1 MARPIPNSES
11 TQLTPSTRAP
21 ATEPEAAM
29 PEVIERLGMGSS
41 ATLFLDLIRPVSWL
55 GAQFMLIMQPA
66 LSVFGAGRE
75 AGRLADYL
83 EALDA
88 PHEPPPSEEVP
99 CR

>member
-1 MARPIPNSES
+1 
-11 TQLTPSTRAP
+11 
-21 ATEPEAAM
+21 M

-41 ATLFLDLIRPVSWL
+41 AALFLDLIRPVSWL

-88 PHEPPPSEEVP
+88 PHEPPPSEEMP

>member
-1 MARPIPNSES
+1 MARLIPNSE
-11 TQLTPSTRAP
+11 TKPLPPTTH
-21 ATEPEAAM
+21 TTTGPEAAM

-41 ATLFLDLIRPVSWL
+41 AALFLDLIRPVSWL
-55 GAQFMLIMQPA
+55 GAQFILIMQPA